1 VASRVYHSPQVRSSI
16 AVIFS
21 DTSRS
26 VPVSRPRVLFQET
39 AGFSG
44 IALEDSGNHTIIESS
59 SLRLPYPI
67 GRDAMP
73 DPHPSSQEIVKI
85 PESLRQQIEAFR
97 RSLWRI
103 KIIESIAAGLIG
115 VLVSFLLVYG
125 LDRVIP
131 TPGWA
136 RLVILLGGAALF
148 AGFAPYWLHRWV
160 WGHRR
165 EAQLARLIARRYPG
179 LGDRLLGVIEL
190 QHQTGT
196 AETLSPRLRQAAMEA
211 VAAETGHRPLGNAM
225 PPSRYRMAALAALVL
240 LIAAAAA
247 FMATPQAG
255 LNALQ
260 RWLMPLSDTERY
272 TFTRLD
278 GAPSEIVVPYG
289 EAFDLSLKL
298 SEGSAQRPVTATG
311 RFGLQVPIETKLSGG
326 DRYHF
331 TFPGQQAPGMLVFR
345 VGDLRHLVQVTP
357 MQRPI
362 SERVSV
368 KLTPPEYLQ
377 IPERN
382 VELMSGIVS
391 AVEGSTVS
399 IELTANRPLESATF
413 GPTRILAT
421 PASEEEENSAA
432 LVTRVPE
439 NGVLG
444 VEGRTATT
452 PEFLIGSDSVEIPF
466 KWVDEYGLAGGTG
479 FNLRVDAQGDT
490 PPTCYIQGIERQVV
504 ILPDE
509 TLDFEVLGEDDF
521 GVRAVG
527 LEWSGEFT
535 RPSEGNPAKG
545 EMRIAAGGPERRRLL
560 NEAVFSPAAFGIE
573 PQKIELRAW
582 AEDYHPTHGRTYS
595 QVVTVYILTRDEHA
609 QMLKNRFDSNI
620 AEFEDLARQELQLY
634 EENLRLERLDGE
646 QLQDEEN
653 RERIA
658 AQEQAEAENTR
669 RMEELTEHMEELMK
683 DAVRNGDVDKDTMRK
698 MAEALKSMQEL
709 AREEMPGVRD
719 KLADAQ
725 QPSNTPEKTEEDM
738 SDAVSQQAEVLEKM
752 NEAIEKASDAN
763 RQFEAGTFVA
773 RLKKAASEQSGI
785 AASLTN
791 MFDDILGMNA
801 RDLDPA
807 DARRINEAAGQQ
819 STTASD
825 VRWIQ
830 EDLASY
836 FARTSDASFK
846 EIYDEMRTSG
856 INVGLDD
863 VRTQLLTNHSFIAT
877 EGSRKW
883 ADALTEWAARLE
895 GAMDEAAGGGG
906 GGGGPSPED
915 EDFEFMLRVM
925 KMIQQQQDL
934 RARTRALEQF
944 KRSFAN
950 E

>member
-1 VASRVYHSPQVRSSI
+1 MS
-16 AVIFS
+16 
-21 DTSRS
+21 
-26 VPVSRPRVLFQET
+26 
-39 AGFSG
+39 
-44 IALEDSGNHTIIESS
+44 
-59 SLRLPYPI
+59 
-67 GRDAMP
+67 
-73 DPHPSSQEIVKI
+73 DPHSSAQEIVKI
-85 PESLRQQIEAFR
+85 PESLRQQIVAFR

-103 KIIESIAAGLIG
+103 RIIESIAAGLIG

-148 AGFAPYWLHRWV
+148 AGFAPYWLHRWI
-160 WGHRR
+160 WGHRH

-190 QHQTGT
+190 QHQAGT

-211 VAAETGHRPLGNAM
+211 VAAETGHRPLGSAL
-225 PPSRYRMAALAALVL
+225 PRSRYRMAALVALVL

-278 GAPSEIVVPYG
+278 GAPREIVVAYG

-298 SEGSAQRPVTATG
+298 SAESVQRPVTATG
-311 RFGLQVPIETKLSGG
+311 RFGLQAPIESKLSGG
-326 DRYHF
+326 DSYHF
-331 TFPGQQAPGMLVFR
+331 TFPGQQAPGMMIFR
-345 VGDLRHLVQVTP
+345 VGDLRHLVQVMP

-377 IPERN
+377 IPPRN
-382 VELMSGIVS
+382 VELLTGIVS
-391 AVEGSTVS
+391 VVEGSTVS
-399 IELTANRPLESATF
+399 INLTANRPLESAAF
-413 GPTRILAT
+413 GPTRILAAT
-421 PASEEEENSAA
+421 AFEEGDVSGGLA
-432 LVTRVPE
+432 TRIPE
-439 NGVLG
+439 DGVLQ
-444 VEGRTATT
+444 VDGRTAST
-452 PEFLIGSDSVEIPF
+452 PDFQIGSESVEIPF

-479 FNLRVDAQGDT
+479 FNLRVDTQADM
-490 PPTCYIQGIERQVV
+490 PPTCYIQGMERQVV

-521 GVRAVG
+521 GVRTIG
-527 LEWSGEFT
+527 LEWNGEFT
-535 RPSEGNPAKG
+535 RPSDGEPAKG
-545 EMRIAAGGPERRRLL
+545 EMRIAAGDPERRRLL
-560 NEAVFSPAAFGIE
+560 KEAVFSPSAFGIE
-573 PQKIELRAW
+573 PQKIVLRAW
-582 AEDYHPTHGRTYS
+582 AEDYHPTHERAYS

-609 QMLKNRFDSNI
+609 QMLKNQFDSNI

-634 EENLRLERLDGE
+634 EENQRIDRLDGE
-646 QLQDEEN
+646 MLQDEEN
-653 RERIA
+653 RERLA
-658 AQEQAEAENTR
+658 TQEQAEAENIR
-669 RMEELTEHMEELMK
+669 RMEELTERMEELMK
-683 DAVRNGDVDKDTMRK
+683 DAVRNGDVDKDTMQK

-709 AREEMPGVRD
+709 AREDMPGVRD
-719 KLADAQ
+719 KLSDAQ
-725 QPSNTPEKTEEDM
+725 QPSNTPEKTDGDVSE
-738 SDAVSQQAEVLEKM
+738 AVQQQAEVIEKM
-752 NEAIEKASDAN
+752 NEAIEKANDAN

-773 RLKKAASEQSGI
+773 RLKKAAAEQNGI
-785 AASLTN
+785 VASLDHL
-791 MFDDILGMNA
+791 FEDILGVST

-846 EIYDEMRTSG
+846 EIHDEMRASG
-856 INVGLDD
+856 INVGLED
-863 VRTQLLTNHSFIAT
+863 VRTQLLTNHAFIAT

-883 ADALTEWAARLE
+883 AAALTEWAARLE
-895 GAMDEAAGGGG
+895 GAMNAAAGGGG
-906 GGGGPSPED
+906 DGGGPSPED

-944 KRSFAN
+944 KRSAAN
-950 E
+950 P